1 MCYSLLTDKKLSGK
15 EYEYVLN
22 VWQKCEVKTMKVYQ
36 DLYLKCDVLLL
47 ADVLK
52 KLRNKNLKKFGLCPS
67 LYLSAPR

>member
-1 MCYSLLTDKKLSGK
+1 MCYSFLTDKKLIGK

-22 VWQKCEVKTMKVYQ
+22 VWQKCEVKTMKVYH

-52 KLRNKNLKKFGLCPS
+52 KLTNKSLKKFRLCPS